1 MSSQDAPA
9 GVSDMSPIVV
19 VTPADAAGRTQ
30 EDRMLH
36 RPAAARGPAAGLLLV
51 LAGCGAAESDGTAAP
66 YTPGEAIRSAL
77 ASQQA
82 RATQTDER
90 SGPGPVAKEVGQE
103 ARLVGEDDAVLL
115 SFTVEAVR
123 PDVTCDVPGAP
134 APAVGRFVAVDLT
147 VTAGAELPGELSFD
161 PSRFTVTGPD
171 HVPVPDLT
179 GPGAV
184 CLRDAFPAGPLAPG
198 GTYRGTVVLDSPV
211 SSGLLGVT
219 PLGPDDA
226 DWQWEF

>member
-1 MSSQDAPA
+1 
-9 GVSDMSPIVV
+9 
-19 VTPADAAGRTQ
+19 
-30 EDRMLH
+30 MLH
-36 RPAAARGPAAGLLLV
+36 RSVTAGGALAGLVLV
-51 LAGCGAAESDGTAAP
+51 LAGCGTAESDDAAAP

-115 SFTVEAVR
+115 SFTVEVIR
-123 PDVTCDVPGAP
+123 TDVTCDVSGAV
-134 APAVGRFVAVDLT
+134 APVAGQFVAVDLT
-147 VTAGAELPGELSFD
+147 VTTGGHLPGEVAFD
-161 PSRFTVTGPD
+161 PARFTVTGPD

-179 GPGAV
+179 GPGAA

-211 SSGLLGVT
+211 SSGLLDVL